1 MSANNGKLTRYQKEA
16 IAIISFGTF
25 LEYFDLFLYIHM
37 AILLNDLFFP
47 KSDPTTTQLLTAF
60 AFCSTF
66 MLRPIGGL
74 IMGKIGDVMGRKAT
88 IILTTFLMSMACLLM
103 AKLPT
108 YAEIGIYATFGV
120 ILCRVMQGFSSLGEA
135 MGALLYMNEFLKSPN
150 RYVASGII
158 DFAAR
163 LGTMFALVVAS
174 FALFADFN
182 WRLAFWIGA
191 VIAVIG
197 VFARIRLRETPE
209 FADYKTRMKLKE
221 EQSGSKIYT
230 PSKNVKYD
238 KKAILALFSSI
249 SIAPISLY
257 VTYIYIGEFMKNS
270 LGLSPGDVINHNLRL
285 AFLAALASV
294 IFVLFVRK
302 FHPIKILKFNIILVA
317 VIIPFVPY
325 CLENVKN
332 LYLITCLQFL
342 IYAFVCT
349 FYNEAIWVKHFPV
362 EKRFIIV
369 ATTFGTAIALGTA
382 IVSFGLPPLSKYMGH
397 YAILV
402 FFIPCIIGFL
412 WSLSYLKELEIKTGR
427 YHNYPNEDFP
437 HEDTA
442 GKQED
447 YEYENLEDEYKSFS
461 NRCEYSEAL
470 LNKLEIISKEE
481 NRKLNMKLI
490 EKAIIFA
497 KKWHGTQ
504 MRKTGDHPFY
514 FHPLKV
520 AEMVAEHYC
529 KTDVIVASIL
539 HDVVEDSECTVEI
552 IEKEFNARIAEMVDR
567 LTNKRFENGKH
578 IKLTFEEM
586 LGRLQSIGDIEAL
599 LIKQMDR
606 EHNLETIEGLKPE
619 KQRKMA
625 EESNN
630 HFIKLLAII
639 GDKLGIHGK
648 VHLENKMFKYS
659 CGVLKKKNEDV

>member
-1 MSANNGKLTRYQKEA
+1 MSANNSKFTRYQKEA

-25 LEYFDLFLYIHM
+25 LEYFDLMLYVHM

-66 MLRPIGGL
+66 ILRPIGGL
-74 IMGKIGDVMGRKAT
+74 IMGKIGDAMGRKST
-88 IILTTFLMSMACLLM
+88 IMLTTFLMSAACLLM

-108 YAEIGIYATFGV
+108 YAEIGIYATLGV

-135 MGALLYMNEFLKSPN
+135 MGALIYMNEFFKTPN

-158 DFAAR
+158 DFAGR
-163 LGTMFALVVAS
+163 LGTMFALVIAS

-238 KKAILALFSSI
+238 KKAILALFLSI
-249 SIAPISLY
+249 SIAPIGLY

-270 LGLSPGDVINHNLRL
+270 LGLSPRDVINHNLRL
-285 AFLAALASV
+285 AFLASLASI

-302 FHPIKILKFNIILVA
+302 FHPIKILKFNVILVA

-349 FYNEAIWVKHFPV
+349 FYNEAIWVKYFPV
-362 EKRFIIV
+362 EKRFIII
-369 ATTFGTAIALGTA
+369 ATTFGVSTALGTA

-402 FFIPCIIGFL
+402 FFIPCIVGFL
-412 WSLSYLKELEIKTGR
+412 WGLSYLKKLEIKTGR
-427 YHNYPNEDFP
+427 YHNYPDEDFP

-442 GKQED
+442 MREED
-447 YEYENLEDEYKSFS
+447 YEYEMEDEYKSFI

-470 LNKLEIISKEE
+470 LSRLEIICREQ

-490 EKAIIFA
+490 VKAVIFA
-497 KKWHGTQ
+497 KKWHGAQ

-539 HDVVEDSECTVEI
+539 HDVVEDSECTVDI
-552 IEKEFNARIAEMVDR
+552 IEKEFNIRIAEMVDR

-586 LGRLQSIGDIEAL
+586 LDRLQSVDDIEAL
-599 LIKQMDR
+599 FIKQMDR

-648 VHLENKMFKYS
+648 VHLENKMFNYS
-659 CGVLKKKNEDV
+659 GSVLKKKNEDV

>member
-1 MSANNGKLTRYQKEA
+1 MSANNSKLTIYQKEA
-16 IAIISFGTF
+16 VGILSMGTF
-25 LEYFDLFLYIHM
+25 LEYFDMMLYVHM
-37 AILLNDLFFP
+37 AVLLNDLFFP
-47 KSDPTTTQLLTAF
+47 KSNPTATHLLTTF
-60 AFCSTF
+60 AFCSTYL
-66 MLRPIGGL
+66 LRPIGGF
-74 IMGKIGDVMGRKAT
+74 IIGKIGDAMGRKAT
-88 IILTTFLMSMACLLM
+88 IILTTFLMSAACLVM

-108 YAEIGIYATFGV
+108 YAEIGIYATLGV
-120 ILCRVMQGFSSLGEA
+120 MLCRMIQGFSTSGEA
-135 MGALLYMNEFLKSPN
+135 MGALIYMNEFLKSPN

-158 DFAAR
+158 DFAR
-163 LGTMFALVVAS
+163 RIGSLFALIIAS

-197 VFARIRLRETPE
+197 VFARTRLRETPD
-209 FADYKTRMKLKE
+209 FADYKRRMKLKE
-221 EQSGSKIYT
+221 ELSESKIYT
-230 PSKNVKYD
+230 SSKKVKYD
-238 KKAILALFSSI
+238 KKAVIAMFFGIAIDSI
-249 SIAPISLY
+249 SFYIS
-257 VTYIYIGEFMKNS
+257 YIYIGIFMKNS
-270 LGLSPGDVINHNLRL
+270 LGMSPADVIKHNLIVAMLSSLSPIIL
-285 AFLAALASV
+285 A
-294 IFVLFVRK
+294 LFSK
-302 FHPIKILKFNIILVA
+302 KYHPIRILKFNLIIVA
-317 VIIPFVPY
+317 IIIPFVPY
-325 CLENVKN
+325 FLENIKN
-332 LYLITCLQFL
+332 LILIIFLQF
-342 IYAFVCT
+342 IINAFIGSFYA
-349 FYNEAIWVKHFPV
+349 EAMWMKHFPV
-362 EKRFIIV
+362 ERRFAIV
-369 ATTFGTAIALGTA
+369 ATTFGVATALGMA
-382 IVSFGLPPLSKYMGH
+382 VVSFGLPPLSKYMGH

-442 GKQED
+442 GKEEE
-447 YEYENLEDEYKSFS
+447 YEYEMGDEYKSFI

-504 MRKTGDHPFY
+504 MRKTGDRPFY
-514 FHPLKV
+514 SHPLKV

-539 HDVVEDSECTVEI
+539 HDVVEDSECTVDI
-552 IEKEFNARIAEMVDR
+552 IEKEFNARIAEMVDM

-586 LGRLQSIGDIEAL
+586 LGRLQSVDDIEAL

>member
-1 MSANNGKLTRYQKEA
+1 MSANNSKFTRYQKEA

-25 LEYFDLFLYIHM
+25 LEYFDLMLYVHM

-66 MLRPIGGL
+66 ILRPIGGL
-74 IMGKIGDVMGRKAT
+74 IMGKIGDAMGRKST
-88 IILTTFLMSMACLLM
+88 IMLTTFLMSAACLLM

-108 YAEIGIYATFGV
+108 YAEIGIYATLGV

-135 MGALLYMNEFLKSPN
+135 MGALIYMNEFFKTPN

-158 DFAAR
+158 DFAGR
-163 LGTMFALVVAS
+163 LGTMFALVIAS

-238 KKAILALFSSI
+238 KKAILALFLSI
-249 SIAPISLY
+249 SIAPIGLY

-270 LGLSPGDVINHNLRL
+270 LGLSPRDVINHNLRL
-285 AFLAALASV
+285 AFLASLASI

-302 FHPIKILKFNIILVA
+302 FHPIKILKFNVILVA

-349 FYNEAIWVKHFPV
+349 FYNEAIWVKYFPV
-362 EKRFIIV
+362 EKRFIII
-369 ATTFGTAIALGTA
+369 ATTFGVSTALGTA

-402 FFIPCIIGFL
+402 FFIPCIVGFL
-412 WSLSYLKELEIKTGR
+412 WGLSYLKKLEIKTGR
-427 YHNYPNEDFP
+427 YHNYPDEDFP

-442 GKQED
+442 MREED
-447 YEYENLEDEYKSFS
+447 YEYEMEDEYKSFI

-470 LNKLEIISKEE
+470 LSRLEIICREQ

-490 EKAIIFA
+490 VKAVIFA
-497 KKWHGTQ
+497 KKWHGAQ

-539 HDVVEDSECTVEI
+539 HDVVEDSECTVDI
-552 IEKEFNARIAEMVDR
+552 IEKEFNIRIAEMVDR

-578 IKLTFEEM
+578 IKLTFEEI
-586 LGRLQSIGDIEAL
+586 LGKLQSVGDIEAL
-599 LIKQMDR
+599 FIKQMDR

-648 VHLENKMFKYS
+648 VHLENKMFNYS
-659 CGVLKKKNEDV
+659 GSVLKKKNEDV

>member
-1 MSANNGKLTRYQKEA
+1 MSANNSKFTRYQKEA

-25 LEYFDLFLYIHM
+25 LEYFDLMLYVHM

-66 MLRPIGGL
+66 ILRPIGGL
-74 IMGKIGDVMGRKAT
+74 IMGKIGDAMGRKST
-88 IILTTFLMSMACLLM
+88 IMLTTFLMSAACLLM

-108 YAEIGIYATFGV
+108 YAEIGIYATLGV

-135 MGALLYMNEFLKSPN
+135 MGALIYMNEFFKTPN

-158 DFAAR
+158 DFAGR
-163 LGTMFALVVAS
+163 LGTMFALVIAS

-238 KKAILALFSSI
+238 KKAILALFLSI
-249 SIAPISLY
+249 SIAPIGLY

-270 LGLSPGDVINHNLRL
+270 LGLSPRDVINHNLRL
-285 AFLAALASV
+285 AFLASLASI

-302 FHPIKILKFNIILVA
+302 FHPIKILKFNVILVA

-349 FYNEAIWVKHFPV
+349 FYNEAIWVKYFPV
-362 EKRFIIV
+362 EKRFIII
-369 ATTFGTAIALGTA
+369 ATTFGVSTALGTA

-402 FFIPCIIGFL
+402 FFIPCIVGFL
-412 WSLSYLKELEIKTGR
+412 WGLSYLKKLEIKTGR
-427 YHNYPNEDFP
+427 YHNYPDEDFP

-442 GKQED
+442 MREED
-447 YEYENLEDEYKSFS
+447 YEYEMEDEYKSFI

-470 LNKLEIISKEE
+470 LSRLEIICREQ

-490 EKAIIFA
+490 VKAVIFA
-497 KKWHGTQ
+497 KKWHGAQ

-578 IKLTFEEM
+578 IKLTFEEI
-586 LGRLQSIGDIEAL
+586 LGKLQSVGDIEAL
-599 LIKQMDR
+599 FIKQMDR

-648 VHLENKMFKYS
+648 LRLENNIFQLCYRI
-659 CGVLKKKNEDV
+659 LKRK

>member
-1 MSANNGKLTRYQKEA
+1 MSANNSKFTRYQKEA

-25 LEYFDLFLYIHM
+25 LEYFDLMLYVHM

-66 MLRPIGGL
+66 ILRPIGGL
-74 IMGKIGDVMGRKAT
+74 IMGKIGDAMGRKST
-88 IILTTFLMSMACLLM
+88 IMLTTFLMSAACLLM

-108 YAEIGIYATFGV
+108 YAEIGIYATLGV

-135 MGALLYMNEFLKSPN
+135 MGALIYMNEFFKTPN

-158 DFAAR
+158 DFAGR
-163 LGTMFALVVAS
+163 LGTMFALVIAS

-238 KKAILALFSSI
+238 KKAILALFLSI
-249 SIAPISLY
+249 SIAPIGLY

-270 LGLSPGDVINHNLRL
+270 LGLSPRDVINHNLRL
-285 AFLAALASV
+285 AFLASLASI

-302 FHPIKILKFNIILVA
+302 FHPIKILKFNVILVA

-349 FYNEAIWVKHFPV
+349 FYNEAIWVKYFPV
-362 EKRFIIV
+362 EKRFIII
-369 ATTFGTAIALGTA
+369 ATTFGVSTALGTA

-402 FFIPCIIGFL
+402 FFIPCIVGFL
-412 WSLSYLKELEIKTGR
+412 WGLSYLKKLEIKTGR
-427 YHNYPNEDFP
+427 YHNYPDEDFP

-442 GKQED
+442 MREED
-447 YEYENLEDEYKSFS
+447 YEYEMEDEYKSFI

-470 LNKLEIISKEE
+470 LSRLEIICREQ

-490 EKAIIFA
+490 VKAVIFA
-497 KKWHGTQ
+497 KKWHGAQ

-578 IKLTFEEM
+578 IKLTFEEI
-586 LGRLQSIGDIEAL
+586 LGKLQSVGDIEAL
-599 LIKQMDR
+599 FIKQMDR

-648 VHLENKMFKYS
+648 VHLENKMFNYS
-659 CGVLKKKNEDV
+659 GSVLKKKNEDV

>member
-1 MSANNGKLTRYQKEA
+1 
-16 IAIISFGTF
+16 
-25 LEYFDLFLYIHM
+25 M

-74 IMGKIGDVMGRKAT
+74 IMGKIGDAMGRKAT

-163 LGTMFALVVAS
+163 LGTMFALAVAS

-442 GKQED
+442 MREED
-447 YEYENLEDEYKSFS
+447 YEYEMGDEYKSFI

-504 MRKTGDHPFY
+504 MRKTGDRPFY
-514 FHPLKV
+514 SHPLKV

-529 KTDVIVASIL
+529 KTYVIVASIL

-567 LTNKRFENGKH
+567 LTNKRFENGQH

-586 LGRLQSIGDIEAL
+586 LGRLQSIGDMEAL

-630 HFIKLLAII
+630 YFVKLISII
-639 GDKLGIHGK
+639 GDKLGIYSK

-659 CGVLKKKNEDV
+659 SSILKRKNEDV